1 MEIFLDSSDIKEIR
15 GLNKAN
21 LIDGVTTNPSLLASA
36 GTDFKILLKEDHN
49 KFNVIFD
56 MLSLRI
62 EDDEIVKICQKKF
75 RAKSAIQYT
84 EEGKGIGMSR
94 VLKTLKLN
102 NAEIEIKPRI
112 TNYSKIRNN
121 NIYEH
126 NQFILKFDSNRLI

>member
-1 MEIFLDSSDIKEIR
+1 
-15 GLNKAN
+15 
-21 LIDGVTTNPSLLASA
+21 
-36 GTDFKILLKEDHN
+36 LLKEDNN

-56 MLSLRI
+56 MLSLRL